1 MVTKQYISILNLE
14 TTINGIILELFFN
27 GRDNDCFRW
36 LLMHIQLEQNIQRK
50 FYMMYFILLDFLNKI
65 AILLSRIVLNQDYQ
79 HRQ

>member
-1 MVTKQYISILNLE
+1 MATYAH
-14 TTINGIILELFFN
+14 LF
-27 GRDNDCFRW
+27 
-36 LLMHIQLEQNIQRK
+36 QLEQNIQRK